1 MCTAVACHWN
11 GLYFGR
17 TLDHDCSYGESVTLT
32 PRCFPL
38 QFRNGI
44 TLDRHYGILGIAH
57 VVKGYPL
64 YYDAVN
70 EKGVA
75 MAGLHFVGNASYCDA
90 QGANTIAQF
99 EVIPWLL
106 SQCSTAK
113 EAAAL
118 LKLSPI
124 TREAF
129 GKDYPPAP
137 LHWLLADKTHC
148 FTVEPLAQGLQITEN
163 PIGVLTNNPPF
174 PQQLNHLAD
183 FQHLSPAAQTNTLL
197 PGCDLPQYSRGMG
210 AIGLPGDLSSK
221 SRFVRAAFT
230 KYNSVLNA
238 DPVTQI
244 FHILGS
250 VSQTK
255 GCCHLQDGK
264 IEFTRYT
271 SCCDAAKGIYYYTT
285 YHRRRITAVS
295 PEWEGEQLTQYPLRD
310 QEDIHWETG
319 RGS

>member
-17 TLDHDCSYGESVTLT
+17 TLDHDRSYGESVTLT
-32 PRCFPL
+32 PRNFAL
-38 QFRNGI
+38 RFRNGI

-57 VVKGYPL
+57 VAQGYPL

-75 MAGLHFVGNASYCDA
+75 MAGLHFMGNASYCDA
-90 QGANTIAQF
+90 QGANTVAQF

-106 SQCSTAK
+106 SQCASAR
-113 EAAAL
+113 EAVSL

-129 GKDYPPAP
+129 AENYPPAP
-137 LHWLLADKTHC
+137 LHWLLADQERS
-148 FTVEPLAQGLQITEN
+148 FTIEPLAQGLQITEN

-174 PQQLNHLAD
+174 PQQLNHLTD
-183 FQHLSPAAQTNTLL
+183 FQHLSAESQKNALL
-197 PGCDLPQYSRGMG
+197 PHCDLPQYSRGMG

-230 KYNSVLNA
+230 KGNSVHDATPIN
-238 DPVTQI
+238 QM

-255 GCCHLQDGK
+255 GCCRLEDGNL
-264 IEFTRYT
+264 EFTRYT
-271 SCCDAAKGIYYYTT
+271 SCCDAVKGIYYYTT
-285 YHRRRITAVS
+285 YHRRRVTAVS
-295 PEWEGEQLTQYPLRD
+295 TNWTGEQLTQFPLRD
-310 QEDIHWETG
+310 QEDIHWETV